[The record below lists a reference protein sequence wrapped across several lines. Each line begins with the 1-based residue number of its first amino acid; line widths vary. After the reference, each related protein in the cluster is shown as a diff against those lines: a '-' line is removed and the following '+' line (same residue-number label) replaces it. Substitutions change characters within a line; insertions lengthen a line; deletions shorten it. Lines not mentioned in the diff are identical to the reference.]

1 DGLSSSPLALLKFLP
16 LDQARS
22 FGDVGSMSGLP
33 PQADLDASS
42 RQVRMPGAV
51 IAAVRRTGVTEYWIE
66 LPRQS
71 ALMLD
76 ARVTLPHLPV
86 SSAIN
91 LPKSPGESA
100 STVPPRSAR
109 LTFMLGSAR
118 AALISL
124 LSLSTISV
132 GVFFGAP
139 RPYQPL
145 AS

>member
-1 DGLSSSPLALLKFLP
+1 NPLCRGRAHGARITASGRLRARLGLRDGWHRIRIS
-16 LDQARS
+16 
-22 FGDVGSMSGLP
+22 
-33 PQADLDASS
+33 
-42 RQVRMPGAV
+42 
-51 IAAVRRTGVTEYWIE
+51 GVTEYWIE

-76 ARVTLPHLPV
+76 ARITLPHLPV

-91 LPKSPGESA
+91 LPKSRGESA

-132 GVFFGAP
+132 GVFLGAP
-139 RPYQPL
+139 MPYQPL

>member
-1 DGLSSSPLALLKFLP
+1 MIPRFHPLGVKGSKAQKERMFFRCPRKRPGIGQHHYSITSSAPA
-16 LDQARS
+16 
-22 FGDVGSMSGLP
+22 
-33 PQADLDASS
+33 
-42 RQVRMPGAV
+42 
-51 IAAVRRTGVTEYWIE
+51 IRRTGVSEYWIE